1 MHKKIKLSASL
12 MCANWLSLK
21 EQIKSL
27 EENDIDYM
35 HYDIADGVYAPDF
48 TMGSSII
55 NTVKEN
61 TKLPGHYHLMVEEPM
76 RLFENFNLS
85 RNEIFTI
92 HQETSKNLH
101 RDLINI
107 KNKSKVACAIS
118 PATPLENLE
127 YVIEELDNVL
137 VLSVNPGF
145 KSQRLIP
152 QTIRKIENLKNLI
165 DKMGLKL
172 TITADGN
179 VNKSTIPDFIKAG
192 ASILVLGSSGLFRKD
207 ATIEQSVEE
216 IKESI
221 DKVL

>member
-1 MHKKIKLSASL
+1 MYKNIELSASL

-21 EQIKSL
+21 DQILSL

-35 HYDIADGVYAPDF
+35 HYDIADGIYAPDF

-76 RLFENFNLS
+76 RLFENFDLNK
-85 RNEIFTI
+85 NEIFTI

-107 KNKSKVACAIS
+107 KNKAKVACAIS
-118 PATPLENLE
+118 PATPLEYLE
-127 YVIEELDNVL
+127 YIIEELDNVL

-145 KSQRLIP
+145 KSQKLIP
-152 QTIRKIENLKNLI
+152 QTIRKIEKLKNLI
-165 DKMGLKL
+165 EKMGLNI

-179 VNKSTIPDFIKAG
+179 INKSNIPDFIKAG

-207 ATIEQSVEE
+207 ATIKESVEE

>member
-1 MHKKIKLSASL
+1 MYKNIELSASL

-21 EQIKSL
+21 DQILSL

-35 HYDIADGVYAPDF
+35 HYDIADGIYAPDF

-76 RLFENFNLS
+76 RLFDNFDLNK
-85 RNEIFTI
+85 NEIFTI

-107 KNKSKVACAIS
+107 KNKAKVACAIS
-118 PATPLENLE
+118 PATPLEYLE
-127 YVIEELDNVL
+127 YIIEELDNVL

-145 KSQRLIP
+145 KSQKLIP
-152 QTIRKIENLKNLI
+152 QTIRKIEKLKNLI
-165 DKMGLKL
+165 EKMGLDI

-179 VNKSTIPDFIKAG
+179 INKSNVPDFIKAG

-207 ATIEQSVEE
+207 ATIKESVEE

>member
-1 MHKKIKLSASL
+1 MYKNIKLSASL
-12 MCANWLSLK
+12 MCADWLSLK
-21 EQIKSL
+21 EQIIAL

-35 HYDIADGVYAPDF
+35 HYDIADGIYAPDF

-61 TKLPGHYHLMVEEPM
+61 TKLPGHYHLMVQEPM
-76 RLFENFNLS
+76 KIFQNFDLNK
-85 RNEIFTI
+85 NEIFTI

-101 RDLINI
+101 KDLIDI
-107 KNKSKVACAIS
+107 KNKTKVACAIS
-118 PATPLENLE
+118 PATPLEYLE

-145 KSQRLIP
+145 KSQKLIP
-152 QTIRKIENLKNLI
+152 QTLRKIEKLKNLI
-165 DKMGLKL
+165 QKMKLKT

-179 VNKSTIPDFIKAG
+179 VNKNTIPGFLNAG
-192 ASILVLGSSGLFRKD
+192 ADILVLGSSGLFRKD
-207 ATIEQSVEE
+207 VTIKKSIED

>member
-1 MHKKIKLSASL
+1 MYKDIELSASL

-21 EQIKSL
+21 DQILSL

-35 HYDIADGVYAPDF
+35 HYDIADGIYAPDF

-76 RLFENFNLS
+76 RLFENFDLNKD
-85 RNEIFTI
+85 EIFTI

-107 KNKSKVACAIS
+107 KNKAKVACAIS
-118 PATPLENLE
+118 PATPLEYLE
-127 YVIEELDNVL
+127 YIIEELDNVL

-145 KSQRLIP
+145 KSQKLIP
-152 QTIRKIENLKNLI
+152 QTIRKIDKLKNLI
-165 DKMGLKL
+165 EKIGLDV

-179 VNKSTIPDFIKAG
+179 INKSNVPDFIKAG
-192 ASILVLGSSGLFRKD
+192 ANILVLGSSGLFRTD
-207 ATIEQSVEE
+207 ATIKESVEE

>member
-1 MHKKIKLSASL
+1 MYKNIELSASL

-21 EQIKSL
+21 DQILSL

-35 HYDIADGVYAPDF
+35 HYDIADGIYAPDF

-76 RLFENFNLS
+76 RLFENFDLNK
-85 RNEIFTI
+85 NEIFTI

-107 KNKSKVACAIS
+107 KNKAKVACAIS
-118 PATPLENLE
+118 PATPLEYLE

-152 QTIRKIENLKNLI
+152 QTIRKIEKLKNLI
-165 DKMGLKL
+165 EKMGLDIS
-172 TITADGN
+172 ITADGN
-179 VNKSTIPDFIKAG
+179 INKSNIPDFIKAG
-192 ASILVLGSSGLFRKD
+192 ANILVLGSSGLFRKD
-207 ATIEQSVEE
+207 ATIKESVEE

>member
-1 MHKKIKLSASL
+1 MYKNIELSASL

-21 EQIKSL
+21 DQILSL

-35 HYDIADGVYAPDF
+35 HYDIADGIYAPDF

-76 RLFENFNLS
+76 RLFENFDLNK
-85 RNEIFTI
+85 NEIFTI

-152 QTIRKIENLKNLI
+152 QTIRKIEKLKNLI
-165 DKMGLKL
+165 EKMGLNI

-179 VNKSTIPDFIKAG
+179 INKSTIPDFIKAG
-192 ASILVLGSSGLFRKD
+192 ANILVLGSSGLFRKD
-207 ATIEQSVEE
+207 ATIKKSLEE

>member
-1 MHKKIKLSASL
+1 MYKGIELSASL

-21 EQIKSL
+21 DQILSL
-27 EENDIDYM
+27 EENYIDYM
-35 HYDIADGVYAPDF
+35 HYDIADGIYAPDF

-76 RLFENFNLS
+76 RLFENFDLNK
-85 RNEIFTI
+85 NEIFTI

-107 KNKSKVACAIS
+107 KNKAKVACAIS
-118 PATPLENLE
+118 PATSLEHLE
-127 YVIEELDNVL
+127 YIIEELDNVL

-145 KSQRLIP
+145 KSQKLIP
-152 QTIRKIENLKNLI
+152 QTIRKIEKLKNLI
-165 DKMGLKL
+165 EKMGLDI

-179 VNKSTIPDFIKAG
+179 INKSNVPDFIKAG
-192 ASILVLGSSGLFRKD
+192 ANILVLGSSGLFRKN
-207 ATIEQSVEE
+207 ATIKESIAE
-216 IKESI
+216 IEESI

>member
-1 MHKKIKLSASL
+1 MYKNIELSASL

-21 EQIKSL
+21 DQILSL
-27 EENDIDYM
+27 EKNDIDFM
-35 HYDIADGVYAPDF
+35 HYDIADGIYAPDF

-61 TKLPGHYHLMVEEPM
+61 TKLRGHYHLMVEEPM
-76 RLFENFNLS
+76 RLFENFDLNK
-85 RNEIFTI
+85 NEIFTI

-107 KNKSKVACAIS
+107 KDKSKVGCAIS

-152 QTIRKIENLKNLI
+152 QTVRKIEKLKNLI
-165 DKMGLKL
+165 EKMGLDI

-192 ASILVLGSSGLFRKD
+192 ANILVLGSSGLFRQD
-207 ATIEQSVEE
+207 VTIEKAVEE

-221 DKVL
+221 DRVL

>member
-1 MHKKIKLSASL
+1 MYKNIELSASL

-21 EQIKSL
+21 EQILSL

-35 HYDIADGVYAPDF
+35 HYDIADGIYAPDF

-76 RLFENFNLS
+76 RLFENFDLS
-85 RNEIFTI
+85 KNEIFTI

-107 KNKSKVACAIS
+107 KNKSRVACAIS

-152 QTIRKIENLKNLI
+152 QTVRKIEKLKNLI
-165 DKMGLKL
+165 EKMGLNIS
-172 TITADGN
+172 ITADGN
-179 VNKSTIPDFIKAG
+179 INKLTIPDFIKAG
-192 ASILVLGSSGLFRKD
+192 ANILVLGSSGLFRKD
-207 ATIEQSVEE
+207 ATIKKSVEE

>member
-1 MHKKIKLSASL
+1 MYKDIELSASL

-21 EQIKSL
+21 DQILSL

-35 HYDIADGVYAPDF
+35 HYDIADGIYAPDF

-76 RLFENFNLS
+76 RLFENFDLNK
-85 RNEIFTI
+85 NEIFTI

-107 KNKSKVACAIS
+107 KNKAKVACAIS
-118 PATPLENLE
+118 PATPLEYLE
-127 YVIEELDNVL
+127 YIIEELDNVL

-145 KSQRLIP
+145 KSQKLIP
-152 QTIRKIENLKNLI
+152 QTIRKIEKLKNLI
-165 DKMGLKL
+165 EKMGLDI

-179 VNKSTIPDFIKAG
+179 VNKSNVPDFIKAG

-207 ATIEQSVEE
+207 ATIKESVEE

>member
-1 MHKKIKLSASL
+1 MYKEIKLSASL
-12 MCANWLSLK
+12 MCADWLNLK
-21 EQIKSL
+21 DQINAL
-27 EENDIDYM
+27 EANDIDYM
-35 HYDIADGVYAPDF
+35 HYDIADGIYAPDF

-76 RLFENFNLS
+76 RLYENFNLKK
-85 RNEIFTI
+85 NEIFTI

-101 RDLINI
+101 RDLISI
-107 KNKSKVACAIS
+107 KNNSKVALAIS
-118 PATPLENLE
+118 PATSLENLE

-137 VLSVNPGF
+137 ILSVNPGF
-145 KSQRLIP
+145 KSQKLIP
-152 QTIRKIENLKNLI
+152 QTLRKIDNLKNLI
-165 DKMGLKL
+165 EKMNLDL

-179 VNKSTIPDFIKAG
+179 VNKETIPDFVKAG

-207 ATIEQSVEE
+207 TTIEKAIEDV
-216 IKESI
+216 KEAI

>member
-1 MHKKIKLSASL
+1 MYKNIELSASL

-21 EQIKSL
+21 DQILSL

-76 RLFENFNLS
+76 RLFENFDLNK
-85 RNEIFTI
+85 NEIFTI

-107 KNKSKVACAIS
+107 KNKAKVACAIS
-118 PATPLENLE
+118 PATPLEYLE

-145 KSQRLIP
+145 KSQKLIP
-152 QTIRKIENLKNLI
+152 QTIRKIEKLKNLI
-165 DKMGLKL
+165 EKMGLDIS
-172 TITADGN
+172 ITADGN
-179 VNKSTIPDFIKAG
+179 INKLNIPDFIKAG
-192 ASILVLGSSGLFRKD
+192 ANILVLGSSGLFRKD
-207 ATIEQSVEE
+207 ATIKESVED

>member
-1 MHKKIKLSASL
+1 MYKNIELSASL

-21 EQIKSL
+21 DQILSL

-35 HYDIADGVYAPDF
+35 HYDIADGIYAPDF

-76 RLFENFNLS
+76 RLFENFDLS
-85 RNEIFTI
+85 KNEIFTI

-152 QTIRKIENLKNLI
+152 QTVRKIEKLKNLI
-165 DKMGLKL
+165 EKMGLNI

-179 VNKSTIPDFIKAG
+179 INKLTIPDFIKAG
-192 ASILVLGSSGLFRKD
+192 ANILVLGSSGLFRKD
-207 ATIEQSVEE
+207 ATIKKSVEE

>member
-1 MHKKIKLSASL
+1 MYKNIELSASL

-21 EQIKSL
+21 DQILSL

-35 HYDIADGVYAPDF
+35 HYDVADGIYAPDF

-76 RLFENFNLS
+76 RLFENFDLNK
-85 RNEIFTI
+85 NEIFTI

-101 RDLINI
+101 RDLIKI
-107 KNKSKVACAIS
+107 KNKAKVACAIS
-118 PATPLENLE
+118 PATPLEYLE

-152 QTIRKIENLKNLI
+152 QTIRKIEKLKNLI
-165 DKMGLKL
+165 EKMGLDIS
-172 TITADGN
+172 ITADGN
-179 VNKSTIPDFIKAG
+179 INKLNIPDFIKAG
-192 ASILVLGSSGLFRKD
+192 ANILVLGSSGLFRKD
-207 ATIEQSVEE
+207 ATIKESVEE
-216 IKESI
+216 E
-221 DKVL
+221 

>member
-1 MHKKIKLSASL
+1 MYKGIELSASL
-12 MCANWLSLK
+12 MCADWLSLK
-21 EQIKSL
+21 DQILSL
-27 EENDIDYM
+27 EENDVDYM
-35 HYDIADGVYAPDF
+35 HYDIADGIYAPDF

-76 RLFENFNLS
+76 RLFENFDLNK
-85 RNEIFTI
+85 NEIFTI

-107 KNKSKVACAIS
+107 KNKAKVACAIS
-118 PATPLENLE
+118 PATPLEYLE
-127 YVIEELDNVL
+127 YIIEELDNVL

-145 KSQRLIP
+145 KSQKLIP
-152 QTIRKIENLKNLI
+152 QTIGKIEKLKNLI
-165 DKMGLKL
+165 EKMGLDI

-179 VNKSTIPDFIKAG
+179 INKSNVPDFIKAG

-207 ATIEQSVEE
+207 ATIKESVEE

>member
-1 MHKKIKLSASL
+1 MYKDIELSASL

-21 EQIKSL
+21 DQILSL

-35 HYDIADGVYAPDF
+35 HYDIADGIYAPDF

-76 RLFENFNLS
+76 RLFENFDLNK
-85 RNEIFTI
+85 NEIFTI

-107 KNKSKVACAIS
+107 KNKAKVACAIS
-118 PATPLENLE
+118 PATPLEYLE
-127 YVIEELDNVL
+127 YIIEELDNVL

-145 KSQRLIP
+145 KSQKLIP
-152 QTIRKIENLKNLI
+152 QTIGKIEKLKNLI
-165 DKMGLKL
+165 EKMGLDI

-179 VNKSTIPDFIKAG
+179 INKSNVPDFIKAG

-207 ATIEQSVEE
+207 ATIKESVEE

>member
-1 MHKKIKLSASL
+1 MYKDIKLSASL

-21 EQIKSL
+21 DQILSL

-35 HYDIADGVYAPDF
+35 HYDIADGIYAPDF

-76 RLFENFNLS
+76 RLFENFDLNK
-85 RNEIFTI
+85 NEIFTI

-107 KNKSKVACAIS
+107 KNKAKVACAIS
-118 PATPLENLE
+118 PATPLEYLE
-127 YVIEELDNVL
+127 YIIEELDNVL

-145 KSQRLIP
+145 KSQKLIP
-152 QTIRKIENLKNLI
+152 QTIRKIDKLKNLI
-165 DKMGLKL
+165 EKMGLDI

-179 VNKSTIPDFIKAG
+179 INKSNIPDFIKAG

-207 ATIEQSVEE
+207 ATIKESVEE

>member
-1 MHKKIKLSASL
+1 MYKNIELSASL

-21 EQIKSL
+21 DQILSL

-76 RLFENFNLS
+76 RLFENFELNK
-85 RNEIFTI
+85 NEIFTI

-118 PATPLENLE
+118 PATPLEYLE

-152 QTIRKIENLKNLI
+152 QTIRKIEKLKNLI
-165 DKMGLKL
+165 EKMGLNI

-179 VNKSTIPDFIKAG
+179 INKSNIPDFIKAG
-192 ASILVLGSSGLFRKD
+192 ANILVLGSSGLFRKD
-207 ATIEQSVEE
+207 ATIKESVED

>member
-1 MHKKIKLSASL
+1 MYKNIELSASL

-21 EQIKSL
+21 DQILSL

-35 HYDIADGVYAPDF
+35 HYDIADGIYAPDF

-76 RLFENFNLS
+76 RLFENFDLNK
-85 RNEIFTI
+85 NDIFTI

-107 KNKSKVACAIS
+107 KNKAKVACAIS
-118 PATPLENLE
+118 PATPLEYLE
-127 YVIEELDNVL
+127 YIIEELDNVL

-145 KSQRLIP
+145 KSQKLIP
-152 QTIRKIENLKNLI
+152 QTIRKIEKLKNLI
-165 DKMGLKL
+165 EKMGLDI

-179 VNKSTIPDFIKAG
+179 INKSNVPDFIKAG

-207 ATIEQSVEE
+207 ATIKESVEE

>member
-1 MHKKIKLSASL
+1 MYKDIELSASL

-21 EQIKSL
+21 DQILSL

-35 HYDIADGVYAPDF
+35 HYDIADGIYAPDF

-61 TKLPGHYHLMVEEPM
+61 TKLLGHYHLMVEEPM
-76 RLFENFNLS
+76 RLFENFDLNK
-85 RNEIFTI
+85 NEIFTI

-107 KNKSKVACAIS
+107 KNKAKVACAIS
-118 PATPLENLE
+118 PATPLEYLE
-127 YVIEELDNVL
+127 YIIEELDNVL

-145 KSQRLIP
+145 KSQKLIP
-152 QTIRKIENLKNLI
+152 QTIRKIEKLKNLI
-165 DKMGLKL
+165 EKMGLDI

-179 VNKSTIPDFIKAG
+179 INKSNVPDFIKAG

-207 ATIEQSVEE
+207 ATIKESVEE

>member
-1 MHKKIKLSASL
+1 MYKDIELSASL

-21 EQIKSL
+21 DQILSL

-35 HYDIADGVYAPDF
+35 HYDIADGIYAPDF

-76 RLFENFNLS
+76 RLFENFDLNKD
-85 RNEIFTI
+85 EIFTI

-107 KNKSKVACAIS
+107 KNKAKVACAIS
-118 PATPLENLE
+118 PATPLEYLE
-127 YVIEELDNVL
+127 YIIEELDNVL

-145 KSQRLIP
+145 KSQKLIP
-152 QTIRKIENLKNLI
+152 QTIRKIDKLKNLI
-165 DKMGLKL
+165 EKMGLDV

-179 VNKSTIPDFIKAG
+179 INKSNVPDFIKAG
-192 ASILVLGSSGLFRKD
+192 ANILVLGSSGLFRKD
-207 ATIEQSVEE
+207 ATIKESVEE

>member
-1 MHKKIKLSASL
+1 MYKNIELSASL

-21 EQIKSL
+21 DQILSL
-27 EENDIDYM
+27 EKNDIDYM
-35 HYDIADGVYAPDF
+35 HYDIADGIYAPDF

-76 RLFENFNLS
+76 RLFENFDLS
-85 RNEIFTI
+85 KNEIFTI

-152 QTIRKIENLKNLI
+152 QTIRKIEKLKNLI
-165 DKMGLKL
+165 EKMGLNIS
-172 TITADGN
+172 ITADGN
-179 VNKSTIPDFIKAG
+179 INKLTIPDFIKAG
-192 ASILVLGSSGLFRKD
+192 ANILVLGSSGLFRKD
-207 ATIEQSVEE
+207 ATIKKSVEE

>member
-1 MHKKIKLSASL
+1 MYKDIELSASL

-21 EQIKSL
+21 DQILSL

-35 HYDIADGVYAPDF
+35 HYDIADGIYAPDF

-76 RLFENFNLS
+76 RLFENFDLNK
-85 RNEIFTI
+85 NEIFTI

-107 KNKSKVACAIS
+107 KNKAKVACAIS
-118 PATPLENLE
+118 PATPLEYLE
-127 YVIEELDNVL
+127 YIIEELDNVL

-145 KSQRLIP
+145 KSQKLIP
-152 QTIRKIENLKNLI
+152 QTIRKIEKLKNLI
-165 DKMGLKL
+165 EKMGLDI

-179 VNKSTIPDFIKAG
+179 INKSNIPDFIKAG

-207 ATIEQSVEE
+207 ATIKESVEE